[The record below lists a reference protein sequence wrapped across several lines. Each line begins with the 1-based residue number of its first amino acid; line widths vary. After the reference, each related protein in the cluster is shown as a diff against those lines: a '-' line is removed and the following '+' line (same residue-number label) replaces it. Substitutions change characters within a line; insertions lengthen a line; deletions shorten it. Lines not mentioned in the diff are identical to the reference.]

1 MPPLRGV
8 IHSAGALDD
17 GVLLQ
22 QSWNRFATVFAPKV
36 TGSLLLHRLTASDTL
51 DFFVLFSSV
60 AAVFGSPG
68 QGNYVAANMFL
79 DTLAAARAAEGM
91 RGLSINWG
99 AWAGAGMAADRGVT
113 ARARDAGYGL
123 IDSTGGFQALETAI
137 NGGRSQVI
145 VFPADWPRLLRH
157 FSRDGHFPA
166 PFLTNFAGSA
176 PRDRVKGGGSVGV
189 SILGSDTSQLASSFG
204 DRLAA
209 VAPNQ
214 RRALVIDQIRRDAAR
229 VLGLGDLDL
238 LLNNKPLNE
247 LGLDSLMAVDLRNS
261 LGTTLGR
268 NLPATLLFD
277 YPTVNALAGYLSRT
291 VLGLEEAPAGPTR
304 TSSASG
310 GSDVLD
316 QIENLDEAEIDR
328 RLNER
333 GTGTQ

>member
-1 MPPLRGV
+1 
-8 IHSAGALDD
+8 
-17 GVLLQ
+17 VLLQ
-22 QSWNRFATVFAPKV
+22 QSWDRFATVFAPKV

-68 QGNYVAANMFL
+68 QGNYAAANMFM

-99 AWAGAGMAADRGVT
+99 AWAGAGMAADRGVA
-113 ARARDAGYGL
+113 ARAREAGYGL
-123 IDSTGGFQALETAI
+123 IDSQGGFQALEAAI
-137 NGGRSQVI
+137 NSSQSQVI
-145 VFPADWPRLLRH
+145 VFPADWARFLRH
-157 FSRDGHFPA
+157 FSRDGHSPA
-166 PFLTNFAGSA
+166 LLTNFAGSA
-176 PRDRVKGGGSVGV
+176 PRDRVNGGGGVGG
-189 SILGSDTSQLASSFG
+189 SILGPDTSQLASSFG
-204 DRLAA
+204 VRLAA

-229 VLGLGDLDL
+229 VLGLGNLEL
-238 LLNNKPLNE
+238 LPNNKPLNE
-247 LGLDSLMAVDLRNS
+247 LGLDSLMAVDLRNG
-261 LGTTLGR
+261 LGNTLGR

-304 TSSASG
+304 TSSVAG

>member
-1 MPPLRGV
+1 M
-8 IHSAGALDD
+8 
-17 GVLLQ
+17 
-22 QSWNRFATVFAPKV
+22 
-36 TGSLLLHRLTASDTL
+36 
-51 DFFVLFSSV
+51 
-60 AAVFGSPG
+60 
-68 QGNYVAANMFL
+68 
-79 DTLAAARAAEGM
+79 
-91 RGLSINWG
+91 
-99 AWAGAGMAADRGVT
+99 
-113 ARARDAGYGL
+113 
-123 IDSTGGFQALETAI
+123 
-137 NGGRSQVI
+137 
-145 VFPADWPRLLRH
+145 
-157 FSRDGHFPA
+157 
-166 PFLTNFAGSA
+166 
-176 PRDRVKGGGSVGV
+176 
-189 SILGSDTSQLASSFG
+189 
-204 DRLAA
+204 
-209 VAPNQ
+209 APNQ

-291 VLGLEEAPAGPTR
+291 VLGLQEAPAGPTR